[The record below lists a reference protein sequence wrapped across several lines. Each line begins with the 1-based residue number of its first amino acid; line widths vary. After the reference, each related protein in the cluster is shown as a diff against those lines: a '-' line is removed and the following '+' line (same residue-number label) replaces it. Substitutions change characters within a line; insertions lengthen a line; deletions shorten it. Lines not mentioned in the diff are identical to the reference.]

1 MCDCFAL
8 EGSGPRVA
16 AGGVSGGAA
25 SGIRHASVT
34 PGVERS
40 RQDRRGAPWVDVHAH
55 PGRFFVRGLPQ
66 DESITALVGR
76 ETTDRALADLAAGGV
91 DLACFATVSDLRV
104 LGVDPARGLCAG
116 RAFAP
121 GEAYADH
128 QRQLAALDDIATR
141 QGVARIL
148 TPADLEASSTAGRRG
163 ILLTCEGGDF
173 LEGRLE
179 RVAEAYDR
187 GVRSIT
193 LVHYRVNEL
202 GDIQTEPP
210 THGGLTPFGVSVV
223 REMNRLGMIVDLA
236 HAPFDATKQALDVS
250 TDPVMISHSHL
261 AGSGESHPRLL
272 SREHARAVARSGGL
286 VGAWPSGVALASFDD
301 FLDEILRMV
310 DVLGVE
316 HVAIGTDMDANYRP
330 VLHSYRQ
337 FPDLAVGLGARGLA
351 GDEVA
356 KILGGNFIR
365 LFAAVTSRGGRPPGA
380 PPHGTPGTKGRTQ

>member
-8 EGSGPRVA
+8 DGSGPRVA

-25 SGIRHASVT
+25 SGIRHARVT

-66 DESITALVGR
+66 DESITALLGR

-91 DLACFATVSDLRV
+91 DLACFATVADLRV
-104 LGVDPARGLCAG
+104 LGVDPARGICAG
-116 RAFAP
+116 RAFEP
-121 GEAYADH
+121 GEAHADH
-128 QRQLAALDDIATR
+128 ERQLAALDDIATR
-141 QGVARIL
+141 DGVARIL
-148 TPADLEASSTAGRRG
+148 APADLDASRAADQLG

-173 LEGRLE
+173 LEERLE
-179 RVAEAYDR
+179 RVAEAYGR

-210 THGGLTPFGVSVV
+210 AYGGLTPFGVSVV

-236 HAPFDATKQALDVS
+236 HATFDVTKQVLDVS
-250 TDPVMISHSHL
+250 SHPVMISHSHL
-261 AGSGESHPRLL
+261 ARGDGAHPRLL
-272 SREHARAVARSGGL
+272 SREHALAVAEGGGL
-286 VGAWPSGVALASFDD
+286 VGAWPAGVALTSFED
-301 FLDEILRMV
+301 FIDEILRMV

-316 HVAIGTDMDANYRP
+316 HVSIGTDMDANFRP
-330 VLHSYRQ
+330 VVRSYRQ
-337 FPDLAVGLGARGLA
+337 FPEIAAALTERGVGS
-351 GDEVA
+351 DEVA
-356 KILGGNFIR
+356 SILGGNFLR
-365 LFAAVTSRGGRPPGA
+365 LFATVTS
-380 PPHGTPGTKGRTQ
+380 